1 MIRALCYAD
10 TTTKTK
16 KEPKAD
22 NCNGFC
28 GRGSHEQR
36 THSHSAE
43 YARADGLGS
52 CDIAATIDGRPDTDK
67 Q

>member
-1 MIRALCYAD
+1 M
-10 TTTKTK
+10 TKTK

-22 NCNGFC
+22 NCIEFC

-36 THSHSAE
+36 THSHRAE
-43 YARADGLGS
+43 YARADDLDS
-52 CDIAATIDGRPDTDK
+52 CDIAATIESRPGTDK